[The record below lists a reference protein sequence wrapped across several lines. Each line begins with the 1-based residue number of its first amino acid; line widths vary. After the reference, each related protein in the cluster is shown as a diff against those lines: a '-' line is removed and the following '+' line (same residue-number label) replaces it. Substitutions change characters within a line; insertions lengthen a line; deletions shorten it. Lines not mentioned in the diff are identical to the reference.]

1 MDRHWQRADTPRVF
15 PPISPCSCPR
25 QRSDWTP
32 PPSASAGS
40 HCTALCNTHANIH
53 TYTRMDTL
61 GHIHTYTRTDTHF
74 HFHLPTANNK
84 VAVIVYR
91 AVHGTAPRQ
100 LSDLLHCVVD
110 ITSRCRLR
118 SSTSSELVIPLSR
131 LVTVGDR
138 SFAVAGPR
146 LWNTLP
152 EDITS
157 APSLLAFQRK
167 LKMHL
172 FP

>member
-1 MDRHWQRADTPRVF
+1 MDTLGH
-15 PPISPCSCPR
+15 
-25 QRSDWTP
+25 
-32 PPSASAGS
+32 
-40 HCTALCNTHANIH
+40 IH
-53 TYTRMDTL
+53 TYTRTDTL

-91 AVHGTAPRQ
+91 AVHGTVPRQ

-110 ITSRCRLR
+110 ITSRCRLQ
-118 SSTSSELVIPLSR
+118 SSTSSELVVPMSW
-131 LVTVGDR
+131 LVTITDQ
-138 SFAVAGPR
+138 SFAAAGPR
-146 LWNTLP
+146 LWNTQR

-157 APSLLAFQRK
+157 VPSLLAFQQK

-172 FP
+172 FRQSYNDIML